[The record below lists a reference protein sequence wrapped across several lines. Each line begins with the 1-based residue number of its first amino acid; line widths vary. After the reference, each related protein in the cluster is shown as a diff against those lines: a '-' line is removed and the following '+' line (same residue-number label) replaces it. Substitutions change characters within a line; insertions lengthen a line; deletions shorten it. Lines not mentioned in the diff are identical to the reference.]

1 MANDA
6 PDLVNGGITSAEVVR
21 VWAEP
26 YPYGCEYLIPLGAK
40 LRSQAILQ
48 EGRDRLDRNEG

>member
-6 PDLVNGGITSAEVVR
+6 PDLVNGGSTSADVVR

-26 YPYGCEYLIPLGAK
+26 YPHGCEMFIPPNR
-40 LRSQAILQ
+40 RSQMILQ
-48 EGRDRLDRNEG
+48 EVRDRLDRNEV